1 MVNLELVFLIMQVEI
16 VFNGWLGAVIASFLI
31 QNVILH
37 MDLLRQSSKLIYQLE
52 QTVNRL

>member
-1 MVNLELVFLIMQVEI
+1 MVNLELVFLIIQVEI
-16 VFNGWLGAVIASFLI
+16 VFNGWLGAVIASFQI